1 MIRRPTALLL
11 TAGCLLVL
19 AVALTPA
26 LAGPSPF
33 GVGLPEAAPTPGGLF
48 GNAFVWLAQRQ
59 AEFNRALYAALRLIR
74 TDPAALW
81 SLAGL
86 GFVYGVLHAAG
97 PGHGKAVVAAYLVA
111 TGETLRRGIVLAFIS
126 AAVQALTAIVLVG
139 VATRLL
145 NLTAVAVTDAA
156 VGLELASGAAITVL
170 GLMLLWRRLRR
181 KPVAIAA
188 CPPPNAA
195 PTSSR
200 PALRYR
206 GAIVGPAETC
216 AACGTIHPTATSN
229 WRDAL
234 AAVLSVGLRPCT
246 GAIIVLTFAFSL
258 QLWWAGV
265 FATGAMALG
274 TGLTVAAIA
283 TLTVTARGLAER
295 LTGARAA
302 TPRFATALGIAGAAA
317 ITLVGILILGA
328 GVIGTTFTS

>member
-1 MIRRPTALLL
+1 MSRRPTALLVATACAVMLAATL
-11 TAGCLLVL
+11 TSAY
-19 AVALTPA
+19 
-26 LAGPSPF
+26 AGPSPF

-48 GNAFVWLAQRQ
+48 GGAFVWLAQRQ

-111 TGETLRRGIVLAFIS
+111 TGETLRRGIALAFIS
-126 AAVQALTAIVLVG
+126 AAVQALTAIILVG

-181 KPVAIAA
+181 QPPAAA
-188 CPPPNAA
+188 CPPSTA
-195 PTSSR
+195 PSPSSR

-206 GAIVGPAETC
+206 GAVVGPAEAC
-216 AACGTIHPTATSN
+216 AACGAIHPAATGN

-265 FATGAMALG
+265 FATCAMALG
-274 TGLTVAAIA
+274 TGLTVASIA

-295 LTGARAA
+295 MTGTRAVA
-302 TPRFATALGIAGAAA
+302 PRLATAFGVAGAAA

-328 GVIGTTFTS
+328 GIIGTTLTS